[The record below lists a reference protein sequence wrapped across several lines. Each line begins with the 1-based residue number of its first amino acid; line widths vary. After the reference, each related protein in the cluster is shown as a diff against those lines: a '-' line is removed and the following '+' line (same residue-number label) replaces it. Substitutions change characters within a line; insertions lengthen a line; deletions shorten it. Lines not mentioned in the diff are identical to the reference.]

1 MPVEQYG
8 RWISAADTTNF
19 AQDGSPAAALA
30 LACNLYALNEVSK
43 GVEPSPAA
51 AVLTISGPDGSVLG
65 QFAADAQ
72 DAEILIKRVHEMS
85 ADRYGPLF
93 AEDLEHL
100 MHRYRQ

>member
-30 LACNLYALNEVSK
+30 LACNLHALNEVSK

-51 AVLTISGPDGSVLG
+51 AVLMAQVRVPDLATAAGSAGQAPGPSSHSACLGRGRESGDG
-65 QFAADAQ
+65 ARA
-72 DAEILIKRVHEMS
+72 
-85 ADRYGPLF
+85 PLSTGG
-93 AEDLEHL
+93 
-100 MHRYRQ
+100 R